1 MRIYASGEAQRLNAP
16 GEFLPPGSIGRVIGL
31 IDLGAN
37 NSHNEFGWSGLKAV
51 INVDDEEYVLDF
63 PEHTRL
69 VTDDGIALAQADAG
83 EALNWWP
90 ERSDLQRY
98 GLRLIELAS

>member
-1 MRIYASGEAQRLNAP
+1 MRIFASGEAQRLNAP
-16 GEFLPPGSIGRVIGL
+16 GEFLPPGSIGKVVGL

-37 NSHNEFGWSGLKAV
+37 NGQNNFGWSGLKAV
-51 INVDDEEYVLDF
+51 IHVEGEEYVLDF

-69 VTDDGIALAQADAG
+69 VTDDGIELAQADAG
-83 EALNWWP
+83 EALSWCP

-98 GLRLIELAS
+98 GLRLIELAG